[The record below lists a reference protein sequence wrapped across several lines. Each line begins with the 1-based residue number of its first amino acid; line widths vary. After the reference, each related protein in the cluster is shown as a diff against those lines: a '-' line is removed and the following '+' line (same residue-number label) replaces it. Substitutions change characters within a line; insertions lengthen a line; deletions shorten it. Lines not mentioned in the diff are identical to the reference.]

1 MNPLARRSSSGAR
14 ATMRARDRVKE
25 LRRLSVMV
33 DPAVGLVHLLQRGA
47 ADPTDTSAP
56 DEMAAS
62 VTDSETE
69 VEAKNDMGT
78 EADSLGILD
87 VTPSDANEVATTTER
102 ASSST
107 ETDELRAT
115 SLEAVA
121 ADENPFVLSNLCIR
135 DAVEGRDKNGWYTLR
150 NRPRAEHRVFWL
162 QTNAWFSRGFLLCV
176 LAHSVMILYESES
189 FAAGVTVSVV
199 AITYYTM
206 DSLLKIRFMGLWNY
220 ITKRW
225 NYVQVVF
232 ILLFA

>member
-33 DPAVGLVHLLQRGA
+33 DPAVDLVHLLQRGA

-56 DEMAAS
+56 DGMAAS
-62 VTDSETE
+62 MSDSEAE
-69 VEAKNDMGT
+69 VETKQDMGA
-78 EADSLGILD
+78 EADTLSILD
-87 VTPSDANEVATTTER
+87 VTSSYANGATTMTER
-102 ASSST
+102 ASSSM
-107 ETDELRAT
+107 ETDDLRST

-121 ADENPFVLSNLCIR
+121 ADENPFVLCNLCIR

-150 NRPRAEHRVFWL
+150 NRPRAEHRAFWL
-162 QTNAWFSRGFLLCV
+162 QTNAWFSRGFLFCV

-225 NYVQVVF
+225 NSVQVVF